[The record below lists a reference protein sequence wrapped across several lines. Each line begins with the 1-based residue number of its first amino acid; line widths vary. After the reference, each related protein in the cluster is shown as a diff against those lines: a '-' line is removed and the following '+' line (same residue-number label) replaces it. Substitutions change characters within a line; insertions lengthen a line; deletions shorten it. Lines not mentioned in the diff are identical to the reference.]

1 MNEFKVY
8 YEDTDASGRVYHAN
22 YLKYLERG
30 RSNLIYQSKYNHQEL
45 LKKFNIIFVVKNL
58 SINYLSPAFFEDIL
72 EVQTSLNQL
81 SRVKLNFNQKIF
93 RNTEL
98 LVDAEVIVIPVNVG
112 GKIIRLNEE
121 LFSFFIKF
129 FFQFLQLGKIQLYLF
144 L

>member
-1 MNEFKVY
+1 MYKFRVY

-58 SINYLSPAFFEDIL
+58 NINYLRPAFFEDIL
-72 EVQTSLNQL
+72 EVQTSINQL

-98 LVDAEVIVIPVNVG
+98 LVDAEVIVIPVNIE

-121 LFSFFIKF
+121 LFSFLKTIS
-129 FFQFLQLGKIQLYLF
+129 
-144 L
+144 

>member
-1 MNEFKVY
+1 MNKFRVY

-30 RSNLIYQSKYNHQEL
+30 RSNLIYQSKFNHQEL
-45 LKKFNIIFVVKNL
+45 LKKFNIIFVVKNIN
-58 SINYLSPAFFEDIL
+58 INYLRPAFFEDIL

-81 SRVKLNFNQKIF
+81 SRVKLNFNQKIL

-98 LVDAEVIVIPVNVG
+98 LVDAEVIVIPVNIE

-121 LFSFFIKF
+121 LFSFLK
-129 FFQFLQLGKIQLYLF
+129 KIS
-144 L
+144 

>member
-1 MNEFKVY
+1 MDKFRVY

-58 SINYLSPAFFEDIL
+58 NINYLRPAFFEDIL

-98 LVDAEVIVIPVNVG
+98 LVDAEVMVIPVNIE

-121 LFSFFIKF
+121 LFSFLKTIS
-129 FFQFLQLGKIQLYLF
+129 
-144 L
+144 

>member
-1 MNEFKVY
+1 MDKFRVY

-58 SINYLSPAFFEDIL
+58 NINYLRPAFFEDIL

-81 SRVKLNFNQKIF
+81 SRVKLNFNQKIL
-93 RNTEL
+93 RHTEL
-98 LVDAEVIVIPVNVG
+98 LVEAEVIVIPVNIE

-121 LFSFFIKF
+121 LFSFLK
-129 FFQFLQLGKIQLYLF
+129 KIS
-144 L
+144 

>member
-1 MNEFKVY
+1 MDKFRVY

-45 LKKFNIIFVVKNL
+45 LKKFNILFVVKNL
-58 SINYLSPAFFEDIL
+58 NINYLRPAFFEDIL
-72 EVQTSLNQL
+72 EVQTSINQL

-98 LVDAEVIVIPVNVG
+98 LVDAEVIVIPVNIE

-121 LFSFFIKF
+121 LFSFLKTIS
-129 FFQFLQLGKIQLYLF
+129 
-144 L
+144 

>member
-1 MNEFKVY
+1 MDKFRVY

-30 RSNLIYQSKYNHQEL
+30 RSNLIYQSNYNHQEL

-58 SINYLSPAFFEDIL
+58 NINYLRPAFFDDIL
-72 EVQTSLNQL
+72 EVQTSLNEL

-98 LVDAEVIVIPVNVG
+98 LVDAEVIVIPVNIE

-121 LFSFFIKF
+121 LFSIFK
-129 FFQFLQLGKIQLYLF
+129 KIS
-144 L
+144 

>member
-1 MNEFKVY
+1 MDKFRVY

-58 SINYLSPAFFEDIL
+58 NINYLRPAFFEDIL
-72 EVQTSLNQL
+72 EVKTSLNQL
-81 SRVKLNFNQKIF
+81 SRVKLNFNQKIL
-93 RNTEL
+93 RHTEL
-98 LVDAEVIVIPVNVG
+98 LVDAEVMVIPVNIE

-121 LFSFFIKF
+121 LFSFLKTIR
-129 FFQFLQLGKIQLYLF
+129 
-144 L
+144 

>member
-1 MNEFKVY
+1 MDKFRVY

-58 SINYLSPAFFEDIL
+58 NINYLRPAFFEDIL
-72 EVQTSLNQL
+72 EVQTSINQL

-98 LVDAEVIVIPVNVG
+98 LVDAEVIVIPVNIE

-121 LFSFFIKF
+121 LSSFLKTIS
-129 FFQFLQLGKIQLYLF
+129 
-144 L
+144 

>member
-1 MNEFKVY
+1 MDKFRVY

-58 SINYLSPAFFEDIL
+58 NINYLRSAFFEDIL
-72 EVQTSLNQL
+72 EVQTSINQL

-98 LVDAEVIVIPVNVG
+98 LVDAEVIVIPVNIE

-121 LFSFFIKF
+121 LFSFLKTIS
-129 FFQFLQLGKIQLYLF
+129 
-144 L
+144 